1 MSEKS
6 FRLINTIRLRKGN
19 LKFHHNQVWARDGT
33 EWVKLNPGTV
43 RDSCPEI
50 SGFVVP
56 RDFSTEIVPHI
67 FSAVPTVPREISD
80 LYFKIRPCQDY
91 KPVEKFC
98 RNLHEN
104 RPETDPNENL
114 KSGFERSSARNLG
127 KFGRELRSPIAMQCI
142 TLVFKIF
149 FTQRDEEELIADVLT
164 TLEILLQGY
173 PKLIQFTNRP
183 GFFTFIQDLR
193 NTSII

>member
-1 MSEKS
+1 MGGKW
-6 FRLINTIRLRKGN
+6 IRL
-19 LKFHHNQVWARDGT
+19 LILYSLCWFHHKQVWARDGT

-43 RDSCPEI
+43 RNSCPE
-50 SGFVVP
+50 
-56 RDFSTEIVPHI
+56 
-67 FSAVPTVPREISD
+67 TVPREISD

-104 RPETDPNENL
+104 RPEADPNENL

-173 PKLIQFTNRP
+173 PKLIQFTNRA

-193 NTSII
+193 NTSTI

>member
-1 MSEKS
+1 MDLH
-6 FRLINTIRLRKGN
+6 FN
-19 LKFHHNQVWARDGT
+19 
-33 EWVKLNPGTV
+33 
-43 RDSCPEI
+43 I
-50 SGFVVP
+50 S
-56 RDFSTEIVPHI
+56 
-67 FSAVPTVPREISD
+67 
-80 LYFKIRPCQDY
+80 PCQDY

-173 PKLIQFTNRP
+173 PKLIQFTNRA
-183 GFFTFIQDLR
+183 GFFYIYSRSEKSIPRRRGALKFNVSAKIFISR
-193 NTSII
+193 NFCFYKIRNFL